1 MIKFLV
7 GIDEAGRGPLA
18 GPVAVGVV
26 VVPAEWG
33 GFGGKNGVH
42 GSKKIH
48 PLFAEARD
56 SKQLSPAAREAIF
69 KKLQAAKKDGLLD
82 FSVTLVSAKI
92 IDTRGIVFAIR
103 RAMAKSLKK
112 LSVPPHQTQVL
123 LDGSLYAPEEFLF
136 QKTIIRGDQSE
147 PVIGLASI
155 AAKVTRDRHML
166 TLARTYPGYGLEIHK
181 GYGTAMHRQHIKK
194 YGPSKIHRQSFLRGV
209 LGREKH

>member
-33 GFGGKNGVH
+33 GFGGKNGTRS
-42 GSKKIH
+42 SKKKQ

-82 FSVTLVSAKI
+82 FYVTLVSAKI

-103 RAMAKSLKK
+103 RAMARSLKK
-112 LSVPPHQTQVL
+112 LSVPPHQTQIL

-147 PVIGLASI
+147 PVISLASI

-166 TLARTYPGYGLEIHK
+166 KLAKKYPSYGFEIHK
-181 GYGTAMHRQHIKK
+181 GYGTKQHREMIKK
-194 YGPSKIHRQSFLRGV
+194 YGQSIVHRRSFLKGI
-209 LGREKH
+209 LGTGI

>member
-26 VVPAEWG
+26 VVSSEWG
-33 GFGGKNGVH
+33 GVRGSR
-42 GSKKIH
+42 SKKSTRSRGKLH
-48 PLFAEARD
+48 PFFEGVRD
-56 SKQLSPAAREAIF
+56 SKMLTPAAREAIF
-69 KKLQAAKKDGLLD
+69 KKLQAAKKEGLLD
-82 FSVTLVSAKI
+82 FSVTLVSAEI

-112 LSVPPHQTQVL
+112 LSVPPHQTQIL
-123 LDGSLYAPEEFLF
+123 LDGSLHAPEEFLF

-155 AAKVTRDRHML
+155 AAKVTRDRHMV
-166 TLARTYPGYGLEIHK
+166 TLARKYPGYGLEIHK
-181 GYGTAMHRQHIKK
+181 GYGTAMHRQNIREN
-194 YGPSKIHRQSFLRGV
+194 GPSKIHRRSFLKGFWV
-209 LGREKH
+209 